1 MATNPAAWT
10 ADANEALRLS
20 LVRTPDDKAALST
33 REAYEGFHPT
43 FTYPIFGEDEKIYGY
58 QGLTIDLKFA
68 SGSLAQL
75 LSISYSERLPSST
88 AVDDIEG
95 ALSKHIPP
103 GYDTDPEAFAAR
115 VEADALSFKPPGER
129 IYSYSRPARR
139 RGWPPTKGKDK
150 ASGSGTLL
158 DDDEDDIVE
167 FEVYHS
173 TWDTPEFRE
182 YHRRM
187 QLFVL
192 LYIEGASYI
201 QEDED
206 AWEFAVLYEKRT
218 LKKPDGTSRVTYHFV
233 GYSTLYPFYC
243 FPDRVRVRIAQFL
256 ILPPYQQEGHG
267 SALYQALY
275 RYTRRTPGIA
285 ELTVE
290 DPAEAFEDLRDR
302 NDIAMLRGEER
313 FMKEAF
319 GEEDA
324 QTQTED
330 TPDGTF
336 EGASDVPQ
344 DAPAPAQRPH
354 PNGNGA
360 AAASSSTSSN
370 GTHGAR
376 GTNGCSKGW
385 ARMPAEVLEAERD
398 GAPLRKRKRDEEE
411 LAHGKRRRESAAAD
425 ADTLECALAGDIGVD
440 GSILRQRRGMLDP
453 PVDKAWA
460 EAWRVELKLAS
471 RQFYRLLEM
480 LQLQRL
486 NPNDLRAQKAYRL
499 QVKERLYRFNFEIMA
514 QLDRKE
520 CHQKLEE
527 TFRTVC
533 ADYQRIL
540 ALAH

>member
-20 LVRTPDDKAALST
+20 LVRTPEDKAALST

-58 QGLTIDLKFA
+58 KGLTTDLKFA

-75 LSISYSERLPSST
+75 LTISYSERLPPSA
-88 AVDDIEG
+88 AVDDVEG
-95 ALSKHIPP
+95 TLSQFIPP
-103 GYDTDPEAFAAR
+103 GYDTDPKAFAAR
-115 VEADALSFKPPGER
+115 VEADAISFKPPGER
-129 IYSYSRPARR
+129 IYSYSRPARQ
-139 RGWPPTKGKDK
+139 RGWAPSKGKDR
-150 ASGSGTLL
+150 ASEPGSLEN
-158 DDDEDDIVE
+158 DEEEDVVE

-173 TWDTPEFRE
+173 TWSTPGFRE

-233 GYSTLYPFYC
+233 GYSTLYPFFC
-243 FPDRVRVRIAQFL
+243 FPDRVRLRIAQFL

-267 SALYQALY
+267 SALYNALY
-275 RYTRRTPGIA
+275 QHVRRSQHVA

-302 NDIAMLRGEER
+302 NDLMMLRNEER

-319 GEEDA
+319 G
-324 QTQTED
+324 
-330 TPDGTF
+330 
-336 EGASDVPQ
+336 
-344 DAPAPAQRPH
+344 
-354 PNGNGA
+354 
-360 AAASSSTSSN
+360 
-370 GTHGAR
+370 
-376 GTNGCSKGW
+376 
-385 ARMPAEVLEAERD
+385 
-398 GAPLRKRKRDEEE
+398 DEEE
-411 LAHGKRRRESAAAD
+411 HPDE
-425 ADTLECALAGDIGVD
+425 DTLADVIKGDIGAD
-440 GSILRQRRGMLDP
+440 GGMLRQRRGMLDP

-460 EAWRVELKLAS
+460 EAWRVELKLAG
-471 RQFYRLLEM
+471 RQFNRLLEM

-486 NPNDLRAQKAYRL
+486 DQDDARAHKAYRL
-499 QVKERLYRFNFEIMA
+499 QVKERLYRFNYEILA
-514 QLDRKE
+514 QLDKKE

-540 ALAH
+540 ALVH